1 LILAGIAQVPPE
13 AHADITYNFVDHPT
27 LENGYTLAG
36 TITVA
41 VDGLGNV
48 TSIDAWTVEILKQA
62 TPQITFSSTTPGAN
76 TNFGGLEAT
85 ANTLT
90 LESNG
95 VLQLNVSNSVGNNGL
110 NDITAIGKY
119 LETIPFGSNPSIFW
133 NTAIPNSPFIV
144 ATAPAAAPE
153 PSTVIVA
160 VFGAVAF
167 AAYGWSRRRRDQR
180 RQAAA

>member
-1 LILAGIAQVPPE
+1 LILAGIAQGPPE
-13 AHADITYNFVDHPT
+13 ARADLTYSFLDHPT

-36 TITVA
+36 TITA
-41 VDGLGNV
+41 TVDGLGNV
-48 TSIDAWTVEILKQA
+48 TSIDAWTVEILQQS

-95 VLQLNVSNSVGNNGL
+95 VLQLNVTNSVGNNGL
-110 NDITAIGKY
+110 NEITATGRY
-119 LETIPFGSNPSIFW
+119 LETNPFGSNPSIFW

-144 ATAPAAAPE
+144 ATAAVPE
-153 PSTVIVA
+153 PSTAIVA
-160 VFGAVAF
+160 CFGAVAF
-167 AAYGWSRRRRDQR
+167 IAYGWSRHRRAQR